1 MIYYGSFFFQSL
13 RNHVVHTC
21 CIAVR
26 VINCWT
32 LVHVL
37 ALGLST
43 PRAEVAGT
51 CVAARVT
58 ILERAGNVGGY
69 KQKETHFRL
78 VDNM

>member
-1 MIYYGSFFFQSL
+1 MWLFLFQFL

-21 CIAVR
+21 CVAVR
-26 VINCWT
+26 VINRGT

-37 ALGLST
+37 ALGFST
-43 PRAEVAGT
+43 PSAEAAVAGT

-78 VDNM
+78 VDNI